1 MTDQELQAVYERQAN
16 RIYKVCCFYLG
27 NPSDAQDAVQN
38 IFIKLL
44 EKQVTFQN
52 EQHEMAWFYTAA
64 RNHCKDILRSGWYR
78 KRVSAQLQ
86 PDLAPEPEAEPTGN
100 PYLEQALRQLPV
112 KQKEVLYLYYYE
124 EYAVREIAALLNRK
138 ESTVQTQLASG
149 RKKLKKQLMQGGSL
163 YGAE

>member
-1 MTDQELQAVYERQAN
+1 MTNQEFQSIYERQVS

-27 NPSDAQDAVQN
+27 NPADAQDAVQN

-44 EKQVTFQN
+44 EKHVTFQN
-52 EQHEMAWFYTAA
+52 EQHETAWFYTAA
-64 RNHCKDILRSGWYR
+64 KNHCKDMLRSGWHK
-78 KRVSAQLQ
+78 KRAAASLKLQ
-86 PDLAPEPEAEPTGN
+86 PAPDLESESAGN

-124 EYAVREIAALLNRK
+124 EYSIREIASLLNRK
-138 ESTVQTQLASG
+138 ESTVQTQLAYG
-149 RKKLKKQLMQGGSL
+149 RKKLKKQLMQGGTL